1 MARQGIPLIYGGG
14 RIGLMGIVA
23 DAALAAGGK
32 VIGIMPRALFAREI
46 AHPGLTELQLVE
58 SMHDRKLRMSEQAEG
73 FIALPRGA
81 GALEEFFEQWTWAQL
96 GIHRKPCGLLNVEG
110 YFDPLLAMIERM
122 VADHFLHVDY
132 AEMLL
137 IDRDAEGLLRRFG
150 GCREIREELGI
161 AIEPADAEYLGCFHA
176 VAANEPDHLVKAE
189 IFHLR
194 VTAELRPGAEIE
206 EARWIGLGEAPA
218 LTLAPL
224 TRDHVLPLAASL
236 MMPL

>member
-1 MARQGIPLIYGGG
+1 LVKNVARPLLPVSAMALCIFCGSSPGASPAYSAAAASLGRAMARQGIPLIYGGG

-73 FIALPRGA
+73 FIALPGGA
-81 GALEEFFEQWTWAQL
+81 GTLEEFFEQWTWAQL
-96 GIHRKPCGLLNVEG
+96 GIHRKPCGLLNIEG

-122 VADHFLHVDY
+122 VADRFLHTDY

-137 IDRDAEGLLRRFG
+137 IDRDVEGLLRRFG
-150 GCREIREELGI
+150 GYGPPR
-161 AIEPADAEYLGCFHA
+161 AKWSADA
-176 VAANEPDHLVKAE
+176 P
-189 IFHLR
+189 
-194 VTAELRPGAEIE
+194 ELRA
-206 EARWIGLGEAPA
+206 
-218 LTLAPL
+218 
-224 TRDHVLPLAASL
+224 
-236 MMPL
+236 